1 MGRASRWIIASVL
14 SGVPA
19 AGLGQVSDLVNL
31 HASAHPA
38 LFDAAETPQNNR
50 SACRAFLVSGQ
61 AEGPGYRG
69 YSYVLLSSSA
79 AAANPSV
86 SEAILSAFLGLDDV
100 NQVQTSGS
108 EPLDLKVVY
117 LPVLQTPPAH
127 VSAAWL
133 LAHFDYDRASSIL
146 AAAGES
152 DLRKPYLVSYTA
164 PLPSKTPV
172 DQNDLLIRDL
182 SGGAATLNSYLGRQ
196 FTPTA
201 PAGGDDK
208 VRGSPRLSGR
218 AFLRAGKPENSGYGL
233 YSYVL
238 FGEPP
243 NAGNRDLYRAILSA
257 FLSMQEV
264 HRYEEENQPR
274 SSLNVTYL
282 PLQDLPPADAAV
294 DWLLDRYDYA
304 RAQIILSRLMNRIA
318 GPYIISYSA
327 PLSAASSVDGGRL
340 LVEDLSGVPPDLAFL
355 WMNEFTAQAGRPQ
368 YWDKPAVRNLMLNL
382 RTQVAVA
389 ARAFEDV
396 RAANTDLRSAF
407 ASRIK
412 TQE

>member
-1 MGRASRWIIASVL
+1 ML
-14 SGVPA
+14 
-19 AGLGQVSDLVNL
+19 
-31 HASAHPA
+31 
-38 LFDAAETPQNNR
+38 
-50 SACRAFLVSGQ
+50 
-61 AEGPGYRG
+61 
-69 YSYVLLSSSA
+69 
-79 AAANPSV
+79 
-86 SEAILSAFLGLDDV
+86 EA
-100 NQVQTSGS
+100 
-108 EPLDLKVVY
+108 
-117 LPVLQTPPAH
+117 PPAH
-127 VSAAWL
+127 SSAAWL
-133 LAHFDYDRASSIL
+133 LAHFDYDRARSIL

-152 DLRKPYLVSYTA
+152 DPLKPWLVSYTS
-164 PLPSKTPV
+164 PLPSKNPV

-196 FTPTA
+196 FTPAA
-201 PAGGDDK
+201 PAGGDEK
-208 VRGSPRLSGR
+208 VRGSLRLSGR

-264 HRYEEENQPR
+264 RRYEEENQQR

-282 PLQDLPPADAAV
+282 PLEDLPPADAAV
-294 DWLLDRYDYA
+294 DWLLDHYDYA

-318 GPYIISYSA
+318 GPYIISYNA

-368 YWDKPAVRNLMLNL
+368 YWDKPAVRNLMLTL

>member
-1 MGRASRWIIASVL
+1 MGRTSKWIVASMLMGFSAV
-14 SGVPA
+14 
-19 AGLGQVSDLVNL
+19 GLGQVSDLGRL
-31 HASAHPA
+31 RASALPA
-38 LFDAAETPQNNR
+38 FSGAVEPSQNHR
-50 SACRAFLVSGQ
+50 TVGRAFLVAGQ
-61 AEGPGYRG
+61 AEAPGYRA
-69 YSYVLLSSSA
+69 YSYLLLSSSA
-79 AAANPSV
+79 LTTDPSV
-86 SEAILSAFLGLDDV
+86 NESILSAFMGLAEV
-100 NQVQTSGS
+100 SQVQNSGA
-108 EPLDLKVVY
+108 EPQDLKVVY
-117 LPVLQTPPAH
+117 LPMLEAPPAH
-127 VSAAWL
+127 SSAAWL
-133 LAHFDYDRASSIL
+133 LAHFDYDRARSIL

-152 DLRKPYLVSYTA
+152 DPLKPWLISYTS
-164 PLPSKTPV
+164 PLPSKKPV

-208 VRGSPRLSGR
+208 VRGSLRLSGR

-238 FGEPP
+238 FGEAP

-264 HRYEEENQPR
+264 RRYEEENQQR

-294 DWLLDRYDYA
+294 DWLLDHYDYA

-327 PLSAASSVDGGRL
+327 PLSAASTVDGGRL

-389 ARAFEDV
+389 AQAFEDV